1 MGFARA
7 QAILLAILVFTFDC
21 VQAQETTLRV
31 GTARAISTGATLIAI
46 ERGYFKELGLNVVAE
61 EVDSSA
67 NALALLSQNRFQV
80 VMGGLSAGYFNAVEK
95 GLPIVIAMSR
105 VSTPIRHSL
114 LLRADLADR
123 VKAIRQLKGKTIAT
137 NGPGSVSTYEIG
149 KILETAGLTLAD
161 VDLRVI
167 PFGQYGIAFAN
178 KAIDAALAIAPWSLQ
193 LPKQGLAVPFAD
205 SDELITPSPVSIS
218 VASINTDWAKTA
230 PDLTRAFFLGYQRGA
245 RDYCQA
251 YHGGS
256 PRKAIIDLLIRSGA
270 ETRPELLDE
279 YVWPSADPFGR
290 VNIASML
297 DMQAWFVR
305 HKYAG
310 TQVGAE
316 RLVDATYAEYA
327 AQKLGPFVLENK
339 ASTLAGCR

>member
-1 MGFARA
+1 MSWMTRA
-7 QAILLAILVFTFDC
+7 AVVALAVAAMTSAAMAADATI
-21 VQAQETTLRV
+21 RV
-31 GTARAISTGATLIAI
+31 GMVRAVSAGALLIAA
-46 ERGYFKELGLNVVAE
+46 ERGYFKELGLNVVVE
-61 EVDSSA
+61 EADSSA
-67 NALALLSQNRFQV
+67 NVLALLSQNRFQV

-105 VSTPIRHSL
+105 VSTPIRHNL

-123 VKAIRQLKGKTIAT
+123 VKEIRQLKGRTVAT

-149 KILETAGLTLAD
+149 KILESAGLTLAD

-178 KAIDAALAIAPWSLQ
+178 KAIDAALAIAPWSVQ

-205 SDELITPSPVSIS
+205 SDELIRPSPVSIS
-218 VASINTDWAKTA
+218 VASINTDWAKA
-230 PDLTRAFFLGYQRGA
+230 SPDLTRAFFLGYQRGA

-279 YVWPSADPFGR
+279 YVWPSSDPFGR

-310 TQVGAE
+310 AQVGAQ
-316 RLVDATYAEYA
+316 RLVDASYAEHA
-327 AQKLGPFVLENK
+327 GQKLGPFVLENK

>member
-1 MGFARA
+1 MSWIKRA
-7 QAILLAILVFTFDC
+7 ALVVLAVSA
-21 VQAQETTLRV
+21 VTTASKAADPTIRV
-31 GTARAISTGATLIAI
+31 GMVRAVSAGALLIAV
-46 ERGYFKELGLNVVAE
+46 ERGYFKELGLNVVVE
-61 EVDSSA
+61 EADSSA
-67 NALALLSQNRFQV
+67 NVLALLSQNRFQV

-105 VSTPIRHSL
+105 VSTPIRHNL

-123 VKAIRQLKGKTIAT
+123 VKEIRQLKGKTIAT

-149 KILETAGLTLAD
+149 KILETAGLALAD

-167 PFGQYGIAFAN
+167 PFGQYAIAFAN
-178 KAIDAALAIAPWSLQ
+178 KAIDAALAIAPWSVQ

-218 VASINTDWAKTA
+218 VASINTDWAKA
-230 PDLTRAFFLGYQRGA
+230 SPDLARAFFVGYQRGA

-256 PRKAIIDLLIRSGA
+256 PRRQIIDLLIRSGA
-270 ETRPELLDE
+270 ETRPEPLDE

-290 VNIASML
+290 VNVASML

-310 TQVGAE
+310 AQVPAE
-316 RLVDATYAEYA
+316 KLVDASYADYA